1 QKERQQIVAKTSPAQ
16 RKKKL
21 TKLYRWIREHQQ
33 DIRQALTDDLH
44 KPAQETDLTEIF
56 IALAEIKHIIKHLPR
71 WMKPRKV
78 RKTLTFLTTTAWL
91 RYEPR
96 GVVLI
101 ISPWNFPFHLSIVPL
116 AAAKHLT
123 PVTLELGGKSPV
135 VVDKSA
141 RLADAARKIAFGKYL
156 NSGQTCIA

>member
-1 QKERQQIVAKTSPAQ
+1 MMKPNAHLVSLIDRVFTQQKERQQIVAKTSPAQ

-44 KPAQETDLTEIF
+44 KPTQETDLTEIF

-78 RKTLTFLTTTAWL
+78 
-91 RYEPR
+91 
-96 GVVLI
+96 
-101 ISPWNFPFHLSIVPL
+101 
-116 AAAKHLT
+116 
-123 PVTLELGGKSPV
+123 
-135 VVDKSA
+135 
-141 RLADAARKIAFGKYL
+141 
-156 NSGQTCIA
+156 